1 MKLKRKPR
9 LFIYVFL
16 TLVVILFG
24 ACTFLSIYYDA
35 SDVFASSD
43 GSDDPEM
50 VSDIPEEATEPIVE
64 IFARVQYL
72 HDLIDL
78 RTMLVEARA
87 YPGAGFPLI
96 EGGYVETNVHAVVRI
111 RGITVPTDCQTAE
124 SRQNRPHAYIER
136 ERERWNSGMAYL
148 WGLVG
153 INKVIKIV
161 NPEVVDGIVEC
172 DIKFFLGGAW
182 HELDTAMVQD
192 DYARR
197 IPDGFRVD
205 WGSELLDIIP
215 LEE

>member
-1 MKLKRKPR
+1 MKFKRKSR
-9 LFIYVFL
+9 LFIYVFA
-16 TLVVILFG
+16 TLLVSLLG
-24 ACTFLSIYYDA
+24 ASAFLSIYYD
-35 SDVFASSD
+35 SFASSD
-43 GSDDPEM
+43 GSDDPET

-72 HDLIDL
+72 HDLIDM

-87 YPGAGFPLI
+87 YPGAGFPSI
-96 EGGYVETNVHAVVRI
+96 EGGYIETNVHAVVRV
-111 RGITVPTDCQTAE
+111 RGITVPTGCQTPE

-136 ERERWNSGMAYL
+136 ERERWDRGMAYL